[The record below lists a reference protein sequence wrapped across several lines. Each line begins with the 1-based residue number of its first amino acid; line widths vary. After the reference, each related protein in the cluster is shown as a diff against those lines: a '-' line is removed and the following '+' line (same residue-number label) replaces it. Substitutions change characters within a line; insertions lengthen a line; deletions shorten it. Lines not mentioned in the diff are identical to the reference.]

1 MREERNINNT
11 EKQYISTIMCYG
23 FQFRWLISNWVR
35 ERETRKMHPS
45 TCCIRR
51 KKVVSLELHH
61 CGCKWSKSPP
71 DQRAPTTFSWQ
82 FAIFLFINCLSDAA
96 ALLVS
101 LSTVIFFLHFQAGE
115 SLAAI
120 KTSVIRTRNQKWL
133 ERLRVFFRLMTGGRQ
148 KITLWLY
155 LGSTTAASCR
165 CLFSAVCA
173 LLRKKTLTESAER
186 RRAELRSADV
196 QSQKRS

>member
-1 MREERNINNT
+1 MYKKKMKLQLT
-11 EKQYISTIMCYG
+11 KKWEKKEISTTQKSNISTIMCYG

-51 KKVVSLELHH
+51 KKIVSLELHH

-101 LSTVIFFLHFQAGE
+101 LLTVIFFLHFQAGE

-133 ERLRVFFRLMTGGRQ
+133 ERLRVDWWRGEGR
-148 KITLWLY
+148 KLHSDYIL
-155 LGSTTAASCR
+155 AR
-165 CLFSAVCA
+165 R
-173 LLRKKTLTESAER
+173 LLRAAGVYFLPCAHYCER
-186 RRAELRSADV
+186 RH
-196 QSQKRS
+196 